1 MKNLERKK
9 YPEKILDKTKYKGR
23 IGGEGGTKTKTPLV
37 NKYQ

>member
-23 IGGEGGTKTKTPLV
+23 MGGCGVGGDKTQNPIG
-37 NKYQ
+37 